1 VNDVPRSSSSRST
14 LYRYV
19 LYQIPGWLLAIVA
32 AVLLHR
38 FTNLSVWA
46 GVVLI
51 AGWAVKD
58 ALLYPFL
65 RSAYETDSST
75 AIERLIG
82 LDGVAVEPLSPNG
95 YIRVRGE
102 LWLAEASPTTAVIR
116 KGHAVRV
123 DAVRGTALVV
133 CHVDPRHDTS
143 RASVE
148 DPLQG
153 RPLGRSP
160 EAFGPG

>member
-1 VNDVPRSSSSRST
+1 MPRSSSSRST
-14 LYRYV
+14 LYRYL
-19 LYQIPGWLLAIVA
+19 LYQIPGWLLAIIA

-38 FTNLSVWA
+38 FANLPMWA
-46 GVVLI
+46 GIALV

-65 RSAYETDSST
+65 RSAYETDPST

-82 LDGVAVEPLSPNG
+82 LDGVAVEPLRPNG
-95 YIRVRGE
+95 YVRVRGE
-102 LWLAEASPTTAVIR
+102 LWLAEASPTTAIIR
-116 KGHAVRV
+116 NGHTVRV
-123 DAVRGTALVV
+123 DAVRGTTLVV

-143 RASVE
+143 RASDE

-153 RPLGRSP
+153 RPPARSP